1 MVPETGNS
9 NYDASSITI
18 LEGLSAVRKRPAM
31 YIGSTDGRG
40 LHHLVY
46 EVVDNSID
54 EAMAGYCSRI
64 TVILHADNQRHGPR
78 RRTRHSG
85 GHSSQRRR
93 ARGAGGHDQTARR
106 RQVR

>member
-46 EVVDNSID
+46 EVD
-54 EAMAGYCSRI
+54 RQ
-64 TVILHADNQRHGPR
+64 LH
-78 RRTRHSG
+78 
-85 GHSSQRRR
+85 
-93 ARGAGGHDQTARR
+93 
-106 RQVR
+106 